1 MEIKEQYPITA
12 DLEKLKEIE
21 YQIVEVGA
29 TIEQLKEFRKQL
41 YKINNCD
48 LDNWE
53 WTTKQT
59 ILTHIKE
66 LINDEKKDK
75 VVFYAIYKK
84 IDFQISNFFAFVESE
99 KVAKAICQRYPNCY
113 YKKQEVKL
121 NESN

>member
-1 MEIKEQYPITA
+1 MKKTN
-12 DLEKLKEIE
+12 LEKLKEIE

-84 IDFQISNFFAFVESE
+84 VDFQISNFFAFVESE
-99 KVAKAICQRYPNCY
+99 KIAKAICQCYPSCY

>member
-1 MEIKEQYPITA
+1 MKKTNS
-12 DLEKLKEIE
+12 EKLKEIE

-53 WTTKQT
+53 WTIKQT
-59 ILTHIKE
+59 LLAHIKE
-66 LINDEKKDK
+66 LIADERENK
-75 VVFYAIYKK
+75 VVYYEIYKNEYSGFS
-84 IDFQISNFFAFVESE
+84 ILLGFVESE
-99 KVAKAICQRYPNCY
+99 KIAKAICQSNSRFFYE
-113 YKKQEVKL
+113 KQEVKL